1 MAKGHAPL
9 LGFRT
14 EWDFARMVSRLVDFG
29 RLDRMRDRKLDSEEF
44 AVKMIHRLS
53 WGFATRRSRSYGG
66 SWFSWGWS
74 RNNSACFGDLGRG
87 YSFTPIRSSG

>member
-1 MAKGHAPL
+1 MMTSSRSVYE
-9 LGFRT
+9 GF
-14 EWDFARMVSRLVDFG
+14 VD
-29 RLDRMRDRKLDSEEF
+29 
-44 AVKMIHRLS
+44 LS